1 MISRKELGYV
11 NLWANRV
18 PYPGDNYCEEAMD
31 YLKKSVKLFEEA
43 YNGNKYNITFSNN
56 EEIELE
62 IKSRN
67 LAHMLGIDTK
77 NIFNEYFKNFR
88 ENVIQIDTT
97 DHISSFEILQSII
110 DNFEKVIEFD
120 KKDSGIKALNYYK
133 VFIKSSI
140 FFKLGNLGDF
150 KYSCINFDKEEFLK
164 NNDNKIHNAKST
176 KFLYLPSDEPI
187 CPYFAMGILPD
198 AEQRMLNSNIY
209 EENDIQNE
217 VETPYVVETLIA
229 LDNPKPFFKDQEVII
244 PTQILKD
251 TNKELTRLTPTPT
264 QKKNLLKEYK
274 NIITQYGLDNR
285 INIYNDYY
293 SMLSTEE
300 EKAIK
305 LVK

>member
-31 YLKKSVKLFEEA
+31 YLKKSVKLFEEF

-62 IKSRN
+62 IKARN

-77 NIFNEYFKNFR
+77 SIFNDCFKNFR

-97 DHISSFEILQSII
+97 DRISSFDILKSIV
-110 DNFEKVIEFD
+110 NNVEKVIEFD
-120 KKDSGIKALNYYK
+120 KQDSGIKALNYYK

-150 KYSCINFDKEEFLK
+150 KYSCINFDKNEFLN
-164 NNDNKIHNAKST
+164 NNDNKIYNARST

-187 CPYFAMGILPD
+187 CPYFAMGILPEE
-198 AEQRMLNSNIY
+198 EQHIKNKNDY

-217 VETPYVVETLIA
+217 EETPYIVETLIA
-229 LDNPKPFFKDQEVII
+229 LDNPTPFFKNQEVVI

-251 TNKELTRLTPTPT
+251 TNKELTRFIPTPT
-264 QKKNLLKEYK
+264 QKKNLLK
-274 NIITQYGLDNR
+274 
-285 INIYNDYY
+285 
-293 SMLSTEE
+293 
-300 EKAIK
+300 
-305 LVK
+305 